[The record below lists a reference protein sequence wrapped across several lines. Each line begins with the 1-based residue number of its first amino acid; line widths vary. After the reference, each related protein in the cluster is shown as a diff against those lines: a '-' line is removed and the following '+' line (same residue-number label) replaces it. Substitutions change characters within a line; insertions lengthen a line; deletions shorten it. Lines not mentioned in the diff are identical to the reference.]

1 MPPFLHSHRGMVIY
15 VLLLWWTQQQLH
27 CNVDAFQQHR
37 RFSGR
42 MLHKWQRVTS
52 FDIIPWHHYYHT
64 TERSTH
70 NSFTLPLQHRHQQQL
85 RMVQQ
90 PQQQQQSY
98 DNIVAA
104 VAGQKLPSSAVL
116 DAVASSPRKDA
127 VVASDVASAAGI
139 SLSQARQDLTTLAA
153 LVRADLAVT
162 NDGELLYSFPDNFK
176 SVLAQNSAKY
186 QLLQTVEKAW
196 PLVFWVVRVSFG
208 VALLASLVAIFST
221 IIFIQSS
228 SSSSSDERRRDDR
241 GGGIFGGGFGGY
253 WGPSPF
259 DVFYYRPYGSYG
271 YYGTGA
277 NYRDPDDMGFLES
290 IFSYLFGDG
299 NPNAG
304 LEERR
309 LALAASMIRQNKG
322 AVTAEQLAPF
332 CDDAPSPSTVEDS
345 TYADETFVLP
355 IVSALGGEPIVTDD
369 GNIVYVFSELQT
381 TATTTS
387 VVPVPSQSI
396 SQEARIL
403 KRAGM
408 KASATSREIM
418 QVLNYNGISTRGVA
432 DKSDLIRLLEKAL
445 PPMSPAE
452 EADAVNADMSI
463 LLEQEIKFSVA
474 PDLNKFLAGALGV
487 VNLGGALY
495 LGNLLAQI
503 ADYGYRLPSYFGT
516 VQALYPFLLGYAVL
530 FNIIPAVRNIYIKSQ
545 NNSIQVRNAR
555 RRSWQSAMAN
565 AITSNSRIS
574 QKLKS
579 AKLLQTKM
587 RTISAAD
594 VVYDTKQSIEDMKK
608 EKDELSMSDFD
619 KLLENSETKRKDEAS
634 MADFDKLLENS
645 DNNAFQ

>member
-1 MPPFLHSHRGMVIY
+1 MPHFIHSQRGMVIA
-15 VLLLWWTQQQLH
+15 VLLLWQLH
-27 CNVDAFQQHR
+27 CNVEAFPQR
-37 RFSGR
+37 SSG
-42 MLHKWQRVTS
+42 MLQKWQIVTS
-52 FDIIPWHHYYHT
+52 FDRSYQNTGIIPWDHHP

-70 NSFTLPLQHRHQQQL
+70 NGTPLQQL
-85 RMVQQ
+85 RMVQ
-90 PQQQQQSY
+90 PY
-98 DNIVAA
+98 NDLLA
-104 VAGQKLPSSAVL
+104 QKLPSSAVL
-116 DAVASSPRKDA
+116 DAVAASSRKDA
-127 VVASDVASAAGI
+127 VLASDVASAAGI

-162 NDGELLYSFPDNFK
+162 NDGELIYSFPDNLK
-176 SVLAQNSAKY
+176 LVLAQNSAKY
-186 QLLQTVEKAW
+186 QLLQSVEKAW

-208 VALLASLVAIFST
+208 VALLASLVAIFTT
-221 IIFIQSS
+221 ISFIQS

-241 GGGIFGGGFGGY
+241 GGGISGGGFGGY
-253 WGPSPF
+253 WGSSPF

-277 NYRDPDDMGFLES
+277 NYRVPDDMGFMES

-309 LALAASMIRQNKG
+309 LALAASVIRQNKG

-332 CDDAPSPSTVEDS
+332 CDDAPSPSTAEDS
-345 TYADETFVLP
+345 TYADEMFVLP

-369 GNIVYVFSELQT
+369 GNIVYLFSELQT
-381 TATTTS
+381 TSTTTS
-387 VVPVPSQSI
+387 VVPVPNQSI

-418 QVLNYNGISTRGVA
+418 QVLNSNGISTRGVA
-432 DKSDLIRLLEKAL
+432 DKSDLLRLLEKAL

-452 EADAVNADMSI
+452 EADAVSADTSV

-530 FNIIPAVRNIYIKSQ
+530 FNIIPAVRNIYIKSK
-545 NNSIQVRNAR
+545 NNAIQLRNER

-574 QKLKS
+574 QKLTS
-579 AKLLQTKM
+579 AQLLQTKM
-587 RTISAAD
+587 RKISASD

-608 EKDELSMSDFD
+608 EKDEASIADFD
-619 KLLENSETKRKDEAS
+619 KLLEKSETKRKDEAS
-634 MADFDKLLENS
+634 ITDSDKLLENS

>member
-1 MPPFLHSHRGMVIY
+1 MVNY
-15 VLLLWWTQQQLH
+15 E
-27 CNVDAFQQHR
+27 D
-37 RFSGR
+37 
-42 MLHKWQRVTS
+42 
-52 FDIIPWHHYYHT
+52 
-64 TERSTH
+64 
-70 NSFTLPLQHRHQQQL
+70 
-85 RMVQQ
+85 MV
-90 PQQQQQSY
+90 
-98 DNIVAA
+98 A
-104 VAGQKLPSSAVL
+104 KLPSKAVL
-116 DAVASSPRKDA
+116 DVVEQSPRKDA
-127 VVASDVASAAGI
+127 VIASDVASAAGI
-139 SLSQARQDLTTLAA
+139 SLSQAKKDLTTLAA
-153 LVRADLAVT
+153 MTRADLAVT
-162 NDGELLYSFPDNFK
+162 NDGELIYAFPDNLK

-186 QLLQTVEKAW
+186 QLLQYAEKAW
-196 PLVFWVVRVSFG
+196 PLVFWLVRVSFG
-208 VALLASLVAIFST
+208 AALLASLVAIFST

-228 SSSSSDERRRDDR
+228 SSSSDERRRDDR
-241 GGGIFGGGFGGY
+241 GGMFGGGFGGY

-259 DVFYYRPYGSYG
+259 DVFYYRPYGYYG

-309 LALAASMIRQNKG
+309 LALAASVIRQNKG

-332 CDDAPSPSTVEDS
+332 SDDAPSPSTVDGS

-355 IVSALGGEPIVTDD
+355 IVSALGGEPVVTDD
-369 GNIVYVFSELQT
+369 GNIVYVFPELQT
-381 TATTTS
+381 TAGSTS
-387 VVPVPSQSI
+387 VVPIPNQSI

-408 KASATSREIM
+408 KAGATSRDIM
-418 QVLNYNGISTRGVA
+418 QVLNFNGINTRGVV

-445 PPMSPAE
+445 PPMSPTE
-452 EADAVNADMSI
+452 EAEALNADSSI

-495 LGNLLAQI
+495 LGNLLSQI
-503 ADYGYRLPSYFGT
+503 AEYGYRLPSYFGT

-545 NNSIQVRNAR
+545 NTAIQLRNER
-555 RRSWQSAMAN
+555 RRSWQKAMSN

-579 AKLLQTKM
+579 AKTFQIKSRKL
-587 RTISAAD
+587 SASD
-594 VVYDTKQSIEDMKK
+594 VVYDTKQSIEEMKK
-608 EKDELSMSDFD
+608 EKDEISLSDFD
-619 KLLENSETKRKDEAS
+619 KLLENSDGS
-634 MADFDKLLENS
+634 S
-645 DNNAFQ
+645 FQ

>member
-1 MPPFLHSHRGMVIY
+1 MAFFIHPQRMITPVVI
-15 VLLLWWTQQQLH
+15 LLTTSH
-27 CNVDAFQQHR
+27 CNVDSFQVSSGIPQHGQNTI
-37 RFSGR
+37 SIYHLHQKSILSDLYNTGYKYTPLHMVKYED
-42 MLHKWQRVTS
+42 ML
-52 FDIIPWHHYYHT
+52 
-64 TERSTH
+64 E
-70 NSFTLPLQHRHQQQL
+70 
-85 RMVQQ
+85 
-90 PQQQQQSY
+90 
-98 DNIVAA
+98 
-104 VAGQKLPSSAVL
+104 KLPSKVVL
-116 DAVASSPRKDA
+116 DVVEQSPRKDA
-127 VVASDVASAAGI
+127 VIASDIASAAGI
-139 SLSQARQDLTTLAA
+139 SLSQARKDLTTLAA
-153 LVRADLAVT
+153 LARADLAVT
-162 NDGELLYSFPDNFK
+162 NDGELIYSFPENLK

-186 QLLQTVEKAW
+186 QVLQYVEKAW
-196 PLVFWVVRVSFG
+196 PLVFWFVRVSFG

-221 IIFIQSS
+221 IIFIPSS
-228 SSSSSDERRRDDR
+228 SSNSDERRRDDR
-241 GGGIFGGGFGGY
+241 GGGMFGGGFGGY

-259 DVFYYRPYGSYG
+259 DVFFYRPYGYYG

-277 NYRDPDDMGFLES
+277 DYRDPDDMGFLES

-309 LALAASMIRQNKG
+309 LALAASVIRQSNG

-332 CDDAPSPSTVEDS
+332 CDDAPSPSTVESS

-381 TATTTS
+381 TAGSSS
-387 VVPVPSQSI
+387 VVPTPNQSSM

-408 KASATSREIM
+408 KAGASSREIM
-418 QVLNYNGISTRGVA
+418 QVLNYNRISTRGVV
-432 DKSDLIRLLEKAL
+432 DKSDLIRLLEQAL

-452 EADAVNADMSI
+452 EAEALNADTSV

-495 LGNLLAQI
+495 LGNLLSQI

-530 FNIIPAVRNIYIKSQ
+530 FNIIPAVRNIYIQAQ
-545 NNSIQVRNAR
+545 NTAIQLRNER
-555 RRSWQSAMAN
+555 RRSWQRAMAN
-565 AITSNSRIS
+565 AISSNNRIS

-579 AKLLQTKM
+579 AKIFQTKV
-587 RTISAAD
+587 RKISASD
-594 VVYDTKQSIEDMKK
+594 VVYDTKQSIEDMKLG
-608 EKDELSMSDFD
+608 KDEVSLA
-619 KLLENSETKRKDEAS
+619 E
-634 MADFDKLLENS
+634 FDKLLENS
-645 DNNAFQ
+645 DGNSFQ